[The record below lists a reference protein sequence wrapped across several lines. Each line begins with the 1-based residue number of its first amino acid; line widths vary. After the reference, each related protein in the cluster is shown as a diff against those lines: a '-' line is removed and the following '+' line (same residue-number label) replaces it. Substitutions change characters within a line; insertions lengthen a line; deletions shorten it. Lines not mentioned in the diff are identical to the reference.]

1 MSRFIK
7 STPFCHALLT
17 VIFVFFFM
25 KTDIKAQLPKE
36 IIGYYPAWQWYDRDA
51 LVNPQTI
58 PYSKYSIINYSF
70 FKPNFDGT
78 LSGLD
83 AWADENLLQGKI
95 DYRTEPHTHYPNTSL
110 VDLAHQAGVKV
121 LISVGGWTESH
132 LFSRIAADSRKRKI
146 FASECRR
153 LVELYKLDGIDIDW
167 EYPGDADRAGKPADK
182 QNFTFLLRGIR
193 DSLNRLSTQTGT
205 KYLLTGAFSASKR
218 NMAHIEWRKISPLLD
233 AINLMTYDFYGSWDS
248 QAGHNSPLF
257 ATANDNSSANIDGAV
272 KALTTIHGV
281 SPSKINIGA
290 AFYGRSLKTKDAPEI
305 LTALTG
311 KVDSIIF
318 HNDEGSP
325 LYYNILK
332 NKHLFTEHWDED
344 AQVPYLTGKDDLKTF
359 VSYDNPRS
367 IANKA
372 YYITDKKLRG
382 VIIWEMTGDCVE
394 TVENEV
400 KTFKNPL
407 LDALIYALKNPIP
420 FKEPVKKAIVA
431 QQKPTPQKHDDQAK
445 IEQLNVERTAPQ
457 NKTDSVQAVMAAA
470 QDSLKIA
477 ADKAH
482 IDTIQNIIKVDSTK
496 TDVNISENNVKIE
509 SIKVEI
515 IAPQNAETDS
525 VKANTSTHEE
535 TIKIET
541 PKLDI
546 VENKPDSLK
555 ISAIPNENEG
565 KIAELPLDFTI
576 KPNDEN
582 ELILVFELKD
592 KREIRVEIANEKG
605 QILRGVILG
614 EMEDGTFQNRI
625 DTINELPNGTYK
637 VIFKSFTQRNG
648 QYVKLSETVKEWEK
662 N

>member
-1 MSRFIK
+1 MSLSKRF
-7 STPFCHALLT
+7 TPSVASFLAMTIVL
-17 VIFVFFFM
+17 FFIM
-25 KTDIKAQLPKE
+25 TDIKAQPPRE
-36 IIGYYPAWQWYDRDA
+36 IIGYYPAWQWYDRGG

-78 LSGLD
+78 ISGLD

-95 DYRTEPHTHYPNTSL
+95 NYQTEPNTHYPNTSL

-132 LFSRIAADSRKRKI
+132 LFSRIAADPRKLKR
-146 FASECRR
+146 FAGECRR
-153 LVELYKLDGIDIDW
+153 LVELYNLDGIDIDW

-193 DSLNRLSTQTGT
+193 DSLNRLSIQTGK

-218 NMAHIEWRKISPLLD
+218 NMTHIEWRKVSPLLD

-257 ATANDNSSANIDGAV
+257 ATANDDSEANIDGAV

-290 AFYGRSLKTKDAPEI
+290 AFYGRSLKTKETPEV

-311 KVDSIIF
+311 KVDTITF
-318 HNDEGSP
+318 HTDEGSP

-332 NKHLFTEHWDED
+332 QKDHFTEHWDEY

-359 VSYDNPRS
+359 VSYDDARS

-372 YYITDKKLRG
+372 HYVTAKKLRG

-407 LDALIYALKNPIP
+407 LDALIEAFKNPIP
-420 FKEPVKKAIVA
+420 FKEPNRKAISA
-431 QQKPTPQKHDDQAK
+431 HQKPIVQKHDDIAK
-445 IEQLNVERTAPQ
+445 IEQLNVERTSPQ
-457 NKTDSVQAVMAAA
+457 NKA
-470 QDSLKIA
+470 
-477 ADKAH
+477 
-482 IDTIQNIIKVDSTK
+482 
-496 TDVNISENNVKIE
+496 DVNISENNVKIH
-509 SIKVEI
+509 ILKQPI
-515 IAPQNAETDS
+515 IVSQNAETDS
-525 VKANTSTHEE
+525 AKANIRMPEE
-535 TIKIET
+535 VIKILT

-546 VENKPDSLK
+546 VENGIDSLK
-555 ISAIPNENEG
+555 TSTVSNENQDKTTEM
-565 KIAELPLDFTI
+565 PLDFTI
-576 KPNDEN
+576 KPSDEN
-582 ELILVFELKD
+582 ELILIFELKD

-625 DTINELPNGTYK
+625 DTINELPTGTYK

-648 QYVKLSETVKEWEK
+648 QYVKLSETMKEWEK
-662 N
+662 K

>member
-1 MSRFIK
+1 MSLSKRF
-7 STPFCHALLT
+7 TPPVVSFIAMTIVL
-17 VIFVFFFM
+17 FFIVN
-25 KTDIKAQLPKE
+25 DIKAQPPRE
-36 IIGYYPAWQWYDRDA
+36 IIGYYPSWQWYDRGG

-132 LFSRIAADSRKRKI
+132 LFSRIAADPRKRKI

-167 EYPGDADRAGKPADK
+167 EYPGDPEREGKPADK
-182 QNFTFLLRGIR
+182 HNFTFLLRGIR
-193 DSLNRLSTQTGT
+193 DSLNQLSTQTGT

-290 AFYGRSLKTKDAPEI
+290 AFYGRSLKTKQTPEI

-311 KVDSIIF
+311 KVDTITF
-318 HNDEGSP
+318 HTDEGSP

-332 NKHLFTEHWDED
+332 QKDHFTEHWDES

-359 VSYDNPRS
+359 VSYDDARS

-372 YYITDKKLRG
+372 HYVTAKKLRG

-394 TVENEV
+394 IVDNEV

-407 LDALIYALKNPIP
+407 LDALIEAFKNPIP
-420 FKEPVKKAIVA
+420 FKEPVRKATISNQKQA
-431 QQKPTPQKHDDQAK
+431 IQQHDDNAK
-445 IEQLNVERTAPQ
+445 IERLNAERASPQ
-457 NKTDSVQAVMAAA
+457 NTIHKDSVNEATLI
-470 QDSLKIA
+470 SPS
-477 ADKAH
+477 
-482 IDTIQNIIKVDSTK
+482 IDTSKAVKVIPDPIDMAK
-496 TDVNISENNVKIE
+496 ANSEVSSSSPLVQSIRVK
-509 SIKVEI
+509 I
-515 IAPQNAETDS
+515 IAPENAETDS
-525 VKANTSTHEE
+525 AKIDLSTHEE

-546 VENKPDSLK
+546 VENSVESVKTSTDS
-555 ISAIPNENEG
+555 NENEG
-565 KIAELPLDFTI
+565 KIEDSPLDFTI

-625 DTINELPNGTYK
+625 DTINELPNGIYK

-648 QYVKLSETVKEWEK
+648 QYVKLSETIKEWEK
-662 N
+662 K

>member
-1 MSRFIK
+1 MSLSKRFIPCFPY
-7 STPFCHALLT
+7 STAVL
-17 VIFVFFFM
+17 FVFFFTM
-25 KTDIKAQLPKE
+25 TEIKAQLPRE
-36 IIGYYPAWQWYDRDA
+36 IIGYYPSWQWYDRGG

-78 LSGLD
+78 ISGLD

-95 DYRTEPHTHYPNTSL
+95 NYQTEPNTHYPNTSL

-121 LISVGGWTESH
+121 LISIGGWTESS
-132 LFSRIAADSRKRKI
+132 LFSRIAADPRKRKR
-146 FASECRR
+146 FAGECRR
-153 LVELYKLDGIDIDW
+153 LVEKYHLDGIDIDW
-167 EYPGDADRAGKPADK
+167 EYPGVADRDGKPVDK

-193 DSLNRLSTQTGT
+193 DSLNKLSTRTPK
-205 KYLLTGAFSASKR
+205 KYLLTGAFSASKKH
-218 NMAHIEWRKISPLLD
+218 MAHIEWGKVSLLLD

-257 ATANDNSSANIDGAV
+257 ATAYDDSEANIDGAV
-272 KALTTIHGV
+272 KALTAIYGV

-290 AFYGRSLKTKDAPEI
+290 AFYGRSLKTKQAPEV

-311 KVDSIIF
+311 KVDTITF
-318 HNDEGSP
+318 HIDEGSP

-332 NKHLFTEHWDED
+332 QKDHFTEHWDEY

-359 VSYDNPRS
+359 VSYDDARS

-372 YYITDKKLRG
+372 HYVTAKKLRG

-394 TVENEV
+394 TIENEV

-407 LDALIYALKNPIP
+407 LDALIDAFKNPIP
-420 FKEPVKKAIVA
+420 FKEPNRKAITA
-431 QQKPTPQKHDDQAK
+431 HQKPVLQEHNDNAK
-445 IEQLNVERTAPQ
+445 IERLNAERATPQ
-457 NKTDSVQAVMAAA
+457 NTVHTDSINGVMPVSPAID
-470 QDSLKIA
+470 QSNKI
-477 ADKAH
+477 
-482 IDTIQNIIKVDSTK
+482 IVTQNPIDSTK
-496 TDVNISENNVKIE
+496 VNSEISSSNPLVQ
-509 SIKVEI
+509 SIKVRI
-515 IAPQNAETDS
+515 ITPEKVERDSIKTDM
-525 VKANTSTHEE
+525 NTREE
-535 TIKIET
+535 ASKIET
-541 PKLDI
+541 PKLDSFENT
-546 VENKPDSLK
+546 VESMKININSL
-555 ISAIPNENEG
+555 ENEP
-565 KIAELPLDFTI
+565 KTDDSPLDFNI

-605 QILRGVILG
+605 QILRGGILG

-625 DTINELPNGTYK
+625 DTIKELPNGIYK

-662 N
+662 K

>member
-1 MSRFIK
+1 MSLSKRF
-7 STPFCHALLT
+7 TPSVLPRSARNDNPFLAMTIVL
-17 VIFVFFFM
+17 FFIM
-25 KTDIKAQLPKE
+25 TDIKAQPPRE
-36 IIGYYPAWQWYDRDA
+36 IIGYYPAWQWYDRGG

-78 LSGLD
+78 ISGLD

-95 DYRTEPHTHYPNTSL
+95 NYQTEPNTHYPNTSL

-121 LISVGGWTESH
+121 LISIGGWTESY
-132 LFSRIAADSRKRKI
+132 LFSRIAADPRKRKK

-153 LVELYKLDGIDIDW
+153 LVEKYHLDGIDIDW
-167 EYPGDADRAGKPADK
+167 EYPGVADRDGKPADK

-193 DSLNRLSTQTGT
+193 DSLNRLSTQTPK
-205 KYLLTGAFSASKR
+205 KYLLTGAFSASKKH
-218 NMAHIEWRKISPLLD
+218 MAHIEWGKINPLLD

-257 ATANDNSSANIDGAV
+257 ATAYDDSEANIDGAV
-272 KALTTIHGV
+272 KALTTIYGV
-281 SPSKINIGA
+281 SASKINIGA
-290 AFYGRSLKTKDAPEI
+290 AFYGRSLKTKETPEV

-311 KVDSIIF
+311 KVDTITF
-318 HNDEGSP
+318 HTDEGSP

-332 NKHLFTEHWDED
+332 QKDHFTEHWDEY

-359 VSYDNPRS
+359 VSYDDARS

-372 YYITDKKLRG
+372 HYVTAKKLRG

-400 KTFKNPL
+400 NTFKNPL
-407 LDALIYALKNPIP
+407 LDALIEAFKKPIP
-420 FKEPVKKAIVA
+420 FKEPNRKAIIA
-431 QQKPTPQKHDDQAK
+431 HQKPVFQQHDDNAK
-445 IEQLNVERTAPQ
+445 IERLNAERTSPQ
-457 NKTDSVQAVMAAA
+457 NTIRTDSV
-470 QDSLKIA
+470 
-477 ADKAH
+477 
-482 IDTIQNIIKVDSTK
+482 K
-496 TDVNISENNVKIE
+496 TTAEVSSANPIVQSIEVK
-509 SIKVEI
+509 I
-515 IAPQNAETDS
+515 IAPQNAEKDS
-525 VKANTSTHEE
+525 VKADISTHEE
-535 TIKIET
+535 AVKIET

-546 VENKPDSLK
+546 VENSVESGKTSTHSL
-555 ISAIPNENEG
+555 ENEP
-565 KIAELPLDFTI
+565 KIEDSPLDFTI

-582 ELILVFELKD
+582 ELILVFELKE

-625 DTINELPNGTYK
+625 DTINELPNGIYK

-648 QYVKLSETVKEWEK
+648 QYVKLSETMKEWEK
-662 N
+662 K

>member
-1 MSRFIK
+1 MFRFIK
-7 STPFCHALLT
+7 STPFYHALLT
-17 VIFVFFFM
+17 VIFAFFFM
-25 KTDIKAQLPKE
+25 ITDTKAQLPKE
-36 IIGYYPAWQWYDRDA
+36 IIGYYPAWQWYDRGG

-78 LSGLD
+78 ISGLD

-95 DYRTEPHTHYPNTSL
+95 NYQTEPNTHYPNTSL

-121 LISVGGWTESH
+121 LISIGGWTESS
-132 LFSRIAADSRKRKI
+132 LFSKIAADPRKRKR

-153 LVELYKLDGIDIDW
+153 LVEKYHLDGIDIDW
-167 EYPGDADRAGKPADK
+167 EYPGVADRDGKPVDK

-193 DSLNRLSTQTGT
+193 DSLNMLSTRTPK
-205 KYLLTGAFSASKR
+205 KYLLTGAFSASKKH
-218 NMAHIEWRKISPLLD
+218 MAHIEWGKVSLLLD

-257 ATANDNSSANIDGAV
+257 ATANDDSGANIDGAV
-272 KALTTIHGV
+272 KALTTIYGV

-290 AFYGRSLKTKDAPEI
+290 AFYGRSLKTKETPEV

-311 KVDSIIF
+311 KVDTITF
-318 HNDEGSP
+318 HTDEGSP

-332 NKHLFTEHWDED
+332 NKHLFTEHWDEY

-359 VSYDNPRS
+359 VSYDDARS

-372 YYITDKKLRG
+372 HYVTAKKLRG

-400 KTFKNPL
+400 KTFKTPL
-407 LDALIYALKNPIP
+407 LDALIEAFKNPVP
-420 FKEPVKKAIVA
+420 FKEPNRKAIA
-431 QQKPTPQKHDDQAK
+431 AHQKPVFQQHDDNAK
-445 IEQLNVERTAPQ
+445 IERLNAERASPQ
-457 NKTDSVQAVMAAA
+457 NTIRPDSVNGVMPV
-470 QDSLKIA
+470 SPT
-477 ADKAH
+477 
-482 IDTIQNIIKVDSTK
+482 IDTSKVI
-496 TDVNISENNVKIE
+496 NISQNAIDSVKTTAKVSSANPIVQSIEVKI
-509 SIKVEI
+509 IV
-515 IAPQNAETDS
+515 PQNAETETL
-525 VKANTSTHEE
+525 KADMTTQEE
-535 TIKIET
+535 AVKIET
-541 PKLDI
+541 RKLDI
-546 VENKPDSLK
+546 IKNGIDSMK
-555 ISAIPNENEG
+555 TSTVSNENEG
-565 KIAELPLDFTI
+565 KLAELPLDFTI

-625 DTINELPNGTYK
+625 ETINELPNGTYK
-637 VIFKSFTQRNG
+637 IIFKSFTQRNG

-662 N
+662 K

>member
-1 MSRFIK
+1 MSLSKRFIPYF
-7 STPFCHALLT
+7 PFSLL
-17 VIFVFFFM
+17 VIVVLFFM
-25 KTDIKAQLPKE
+25 ITEIKAQPRRE
-36 IIGYYPAWQWYDRDA
+36 IIGYYPSWQWYDRA
-51 LVNPQTI
+51 ELVNPQTI

-70 FKPNFDGT
+70 FKPNSDGT
-78 LSGLD
+78 IKGLD
-83 AWADENLLQGKI
+83 AWADENLLLGKI
-95 DYRTEPHTHYPNTSL
+95 DYRTEPNKHYPNTSL

-121 LISVGGWTESH
+121 LISVGGWTQSY
-132 LFSRIAADSRKRKI
+132 LFSRIAADPRKRKR
-146 FASECRR
+146 FAGECRR
-153 LVELYKLDGIDIDW
+153 IVELYKLDGIDIDW
-167 EYPGDADRAGKPADK
+167 EYPGDAERDGKPADK

-193 DSLNRLSTQTGT
+193 DSLNQLGSQTGS
-205 KYLLTGAFSASKR
+205 KYLLTGAFSASKK
-218 NMAHIEWRKISPLLD
+218 NMAHIEWHKISPFLD

-257 ATANDNSSANIDGAV
+257 ATAYDDSPANIDGAV
-272 KALTTIHGV
+272 KALTTIYGV
-281 SPSKINIGA
+281 SPSKINIGV
-290 AFYGRSLKTKDAPEI
+290 AFYGRSLKTKEKPEV

-311 KVDSIIF
+311 KVDTITF
-318 HNDEGSP
+318 HTDEGSP

-332 NKHLFTEHWDED
+332 QHHLFTEHWDEY

-359 VSYDNPRS
+359 VSYDDARS

-372 YYITDKKLRG
+372 HYVTTKKLRG

-407 LDALIYALKNPIP
+407 LDALIEAFKNPIP
-420 FKEPVKKAIVA
+420 FKEPNRKAIIA
-431 QQKPTPQKHDDQAK
+431 HQKLMQQEHNGNAK
-445 IEQLNVERTAPQ
+445 IERLNAERAAPQ
-457 NKTDSVQAVMAAA
+457 KTVHVDSVNGVMPV
-470 QDSLKIA
+470 SSS
-477 ADKAH
+477 
-482 IDTIQNIIKVDSTK
+482 IDTSKTISVTPNPIETAKTNSEMSSANPLVQSIQ
-496 TDVNISENNVKIE
+496 VK
-509 SIKVEI
+509 I
-515 IAPQNAETDS
+515 IAPEKTESDS
-525 VKANTSTHEE
+525 VKADMSRQEE
-535 TIKIET
+535 AVKIET

-546 VENKPDSLK
+546 VENNVESEKVSTNSL
-555 ISAIPNENEG
+555 ENEI
-565 KIAELPLDFTI
+565 KTEDSPLDFTI

-637 VIFKSFTQRNG
+637 IIFKSFTQRNG

-662 N
+662 K

>member
-1 MSRFIK
+1 MSLSKRFIPRF
-7 STPFCHALLT
+7 SFSLS
-17 VIFVFFFM
+17 VIFVLFF
-25 KTDIKAQLPKE
+25 KITDIKAQLPKE
-36 IIGYYPAWQWYDRDA
+36 IIGYYPAWQWYDRGG

-78 LSGLD
+78 ITGLD
-83 AWADENLLQGKI
+83 AWADENLLLGKI
-95 DYRTEPHTHYPNTSL
+95 DYRTEPNTHYPNTSL

-121 LISVGGWTESH
+121 LISIGGWTESH
-132 LFSRIAADSRKRKI
+132 FFSRIAADPRKRKR

-153 LVELYKLDGIDIDW
+153 LVERYHLDGIDIDW
-167 EYPGDADRAGKPADK
+167 EYPGVADRDGKPMDK

-193 DSLNRLSTQTGT
+193 DSLNVLSTRTPK
-205 KYLLTGAFSASKR
+205 KYLLTGAFSASKKH
-218 NMAHIEWRKISPLLD
+218 MAHIEWGKVSLLLD

-257 ATANDNSSANIDGAV
+257 ATAYDDSAANIDGAV
-272 KALTTIHGV
+272 KALTAIYGV

-290 AFYGRSLKTKDAPEI
+290 AFYGRSLKTKETPEV

-311 KVDSIIF
+311 KVDTITF
-318 HNDEGSP
+318 HTDEGSP

-332 NKHLFTEHWDED
+332 QKDHFIEHWDEF
-344 AQVPYLTGKDDLKTF
+344 AQVPYLTGKNDLKTF
-359 VSYDNPRS
+359 VSYDDARS

-372 YYITDKKLRG
+372 HYVTAKKLRG
-382 VIIWEMTGDCVE
+382 VIIWEMTGDCIE

-407 LDALIYALKNPIP
+407 LDALIEAFRNPIS
-420 FKEPVKKAIVA
+420 FKEPNRKAIIA
-431 QQKPTPQKHDDQAK
+431 TQKPMLQEHNDNAK
-445 IEQLNVERTAPQ
+445 IERLNAERATP
-457 NKTDSVQAVMAAA
+457 KKTIHTDSVDGAMLVKP
-470 QDSLKIA
+470 S
-477 ADKAH
+477 
-482 IDTIQNIIKVDSTK
+482 IDTSKLINVTANPIDSAK
-496 TDVNISENNVKIE
+496 TNSEISAANPLVQ
-509 SIKVEI
+509 SIKVKI
-515 IAPQNAETDS
+515 TAPENAVSDS
-525 VKANTSTHEE
+525 VKANMSRQEE
-535 TIKIET
+535 AIKIET
-541 PKLDI
+541 PKPDI
-546 VENKPDSLK
+546 VENKVESEK
-555 ISAIPNENEG
+555 ISTNSLEDEV
-565 KIAELPLDFTI
+565 KSEDSPLDFTI

-582 ELILVFELKD
+582 ELILIFELKD

-648 QYVKLSETVKEWEK
+648 QYVKLSETVKEWVK
-662 N
+662 K